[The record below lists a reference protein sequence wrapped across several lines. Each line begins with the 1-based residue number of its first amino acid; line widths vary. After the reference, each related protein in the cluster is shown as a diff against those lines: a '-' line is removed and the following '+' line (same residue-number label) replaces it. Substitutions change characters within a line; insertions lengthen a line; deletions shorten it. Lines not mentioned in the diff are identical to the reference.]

1 MAEKKTPTEILEEVL
16 EEQHKLFEEAV
27 ADGAIADIIDIGGE
41 ITKTVSAL
49 LDARGLEVLSKAEGG
64 RNAKVQAG
72 AGPQPDEA

>member
-49 LDARGLEVLSKAEGG
+49 LDARGLELLRKAGG
-64 RNAKVQAG
+64 CRHAKVQAG

>member
-49 LDARGLEVLSKAEGG
+49 LDARGLEVLSKAAGG
-64 RNAKVQAG
+64 RHEKVQAG